1 MRMSE
6 EERSVRVC
14 FSLITTTALPI
25 PALVSIIC
33 IITPRPVTGFYEQD
47 VSVYRRKGS
56 EALHVELASATGL
69 SPPCL
74 FCTGNHANPKC
85 IMGHERHPL
94 SYSDVRAS
102 MLKRFGSIPLKKDCG
117 LLTLSCDFIPH
128 N

>member
-25 PALVSIIC
+25 PALVSRIC

-47 VSVYRRKGS
+47 VSIYLRKGS

-69 SPPCL
+69 SSPCPG
-74 FCTGNHANPKC
+74 CSVPETTPIQSA
-85 IMGHERHPL
+85 
-94 SYSDVRAS
+94 
-102 MLKRFGSIPLKKDCG
+102 
-117 LLTLSCDFIPH
+117 
-128 N
+128 